1 MRGAEPVAG
10 GGATVLVELQPARKQ
25 SVNTKQQ
32 IRIRIGDPHAAV
44 YVGATRNDRLDPAHL
59 RSKCGFLYGNP

>member
-25 SVNTKQQ
+25 SVNTIQQ
-32 IRIRIGDPHAAV
+32 TRIRIVDPHAAV
-44 YVGATRNDRLDPAHL
+44 HVGATRNDRLDPVNSAANV
-59 RSKCGFLYGNP
+59 GFLYGNP